1 MSFYIEVT
9 SPFGRAYI
17 VEQNE
22 HITHVLFSKEELE
35 ILKEKDSGLKPM
47 ETALLQD
54 AKRQLEE
61 YFRGERRAFK
71 LPMHQEG
78 TAFQQNVWEALL
90 AIPYGESRSYLDIAC
105 AIGNPKAVRAIGQA
119 NKKNALPI
127 LIPCHRVIG
136 KNNTLTGYAGNE
148 TDKKAV
154 LLEIENIP
162 YKGK

>member
-1 MSFYIEVT
+1 MGFYSEVS
-9 SPFGRAYI
+9 SPFGQAYI

-22 HITHVLFSKEELE
+22 HITHLLFEKEEL
-35 ILKEKDSGLKPM
+35 DSMKAQDPDLAHQ
-47 ETALLQD
+47 ETALLQL
-54 AKRQLEE
+54 AKRQLTE
-61 YFRGERRAFK
+61 YFRGKRKAFA

-78 TAFQQNVWEALL
+78 TVFQKKVWEALL
-90 AIPYGESRSYLDIAC
+90 SIPYGESRSYSDIAE
-105 AIGNPKAVRAIGQA
+105 AIGHPKAVRAIGQA

-127 LIPCHRVIG
+127 FIPCHRVIG

-148 TDKKAV
+148 TDKKAI